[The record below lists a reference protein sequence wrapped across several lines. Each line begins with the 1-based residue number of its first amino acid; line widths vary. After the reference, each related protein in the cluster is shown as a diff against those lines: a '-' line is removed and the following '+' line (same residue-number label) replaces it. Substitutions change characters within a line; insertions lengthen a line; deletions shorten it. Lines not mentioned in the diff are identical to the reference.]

1 MSSSADAKMPDAL
14 DAITTALQQGDD
26 DIEGLISQSAVPR
39 SEVESLAGLIQ
50 SLQAALRPIE
60 PSAEFA
66 EGLEAQL
73 MDTRRGMVMRVRQ
86 MPARVHIAAL
96 LAVAAGFGLIAYRR
110 IAGADAPQDISEEP
124 LAV

>member
-1 MSSSADAKMPDAL
+1 MSSSADANMPDAL
-14 DAITTALQQGDD
+14 DAITTALQQGN
-26 DIEGLISQSAVPR
+26 DIEELISQSDVPR
-39 SEVESLAGLIQ
+39 SEVESLVGLIQ
-50 SLQAALRPIE
+50 SLHVALTPIE

-110 IAGADAPQDISEEP
+110 IAGADPPQDISEEP

>member
-1 MSSSADAKMPDAL
+1 MSSSADANMPDAL

-26 DIEGLISQSAVPR
+26 IEEVISQSDVPR

-50 SLQAALRPIE
+50 SLQAALTPIE

-110 IAGADAPQDISEEP
+110 IAGADPPQDISEEP
-124 LAV
+124 IAV

>member
-14 DAITTALQQGDD
+14 DVITTALQQGDD
-26 DIEGLISQSAVPR
+26 IEELINQSDVPR

-50 SLQAALRPIE
+50 SLQAALRPVE

-110 IAGADAPQDISEEP
+110 IAGADPPQDISEEP

>member
-1 MSSSADAKMPDAL
+1 MSSSADANMPDAL

-26 DIEGLISQSAVPR
+26 IEELISQSAAPR

-50 SLQAALRPIE
+50 SLQAALTPIE

-110 IAGADAPQDISEEP
+110 IAGADPPQDISEEP
-124 LAV
+124 IAV

>member
-1 MSSSADAKMPDAL
+1 MSSSADANMPDAL

-26 DIEGLISQSAVPR
+26 IEELISQSDVPR

-50 SLQAALRPIE
+50 SLQAALTPIE

-96 LAVAAGFGLIAYRR
+96 LAVAAGFGLIVYRR
-110 IAGADAPQDISEEP
+110 IAGADPPQDISEEP
-124 LAV
+124 IAV

>member
-1 MSSSADAKMPDAL
+1 MSSSADANMPDAL

-26 DIEGLISQSAVPR
+26 IEELISQSDVPR

-50 SLQAALRPIE
+50 SLQAALTPIE

-110 IAGADAPQDISEEP
+110 ITGADPPQDISEEP